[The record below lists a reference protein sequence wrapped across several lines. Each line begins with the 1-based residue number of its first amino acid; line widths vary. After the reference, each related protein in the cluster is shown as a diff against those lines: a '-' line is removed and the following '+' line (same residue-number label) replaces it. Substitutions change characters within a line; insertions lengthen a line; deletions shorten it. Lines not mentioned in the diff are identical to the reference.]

1 MTFRL
6 DWLITFPLD
15 RLITF
20 HLDSLITFLL
30 DRLIGLLG
38 FLDRLLLFSQ
48 PYLSQVFVFE
58 LIFEFI
64 KWRELV
70 IRLPLHVNH
79 RHVVVIIFDEDLI
92 SVVNRG
98 EHVLVQ
104 LC

>member
-70 IRLPLHVNH
+70 ICLPSLVNH
-79 RHVVVIIFDEDLI
+79 RHVVVIIFDENLI
-92 SVVNRG
+92 SVVNWG